1 MTSGPRSDE
10 DPVWYV
16 AYGSNLNAARFACY
30 LAGGR
35 PDGAGRSYA
44 GCRDR
49 APARDSAA
57 ARIPG
62 RLRFGGVS
70 AVWGGALA
78 FLDADAPGEAWG
90 RAYLVTFGQFRDVAA
105 QEARLSA
112 GHALALAPDV
122 RRWPDALP
130 GAYETVLEVGEL
142 GGHPMLTFTS
152 LRPGPPAAPGAAY
165 LRTILTGLTETYGAA
180 APEHAR
186 YLLSAP
192 GVSPSWTE
200 RALRELARPDSR

>member
-1 MTSGPRSDE
+1 MTSGRRSD
-10 DPVWYV
+10 DDQVWYV
-16 AYGSNLNAARFACY
+16 AYGSNLHAARFACY
-30 LAGGR
+30 LMGGR

-44 GCRDR
+44 GCRDQS
-49 APARDSAA
+49 PVQDFAA
-57 ARIPG
+57 ARVPG

-78 FLDADAPGEAWG
+78 FLDPDSPGEVRG

-105 QEARLSA
+105 QEARLPA

-130 GAYETVLEVGEL
+130 GAYETVLKVGEL

-165 LRTILTGLTETYGAA
+165 LRTILAGLAETYGAA

-186 YLLSAP
+186 YLLAAP

-200 RALRELARPDSR
+200 RALLELAHSDSR